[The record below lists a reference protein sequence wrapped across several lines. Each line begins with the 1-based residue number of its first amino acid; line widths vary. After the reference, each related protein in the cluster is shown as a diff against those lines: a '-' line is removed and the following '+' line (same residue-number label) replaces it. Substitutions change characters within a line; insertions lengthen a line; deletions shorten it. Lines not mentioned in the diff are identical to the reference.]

1 MKDYFKTHM
10 AYGIQSNIL
19 EWIKPFLSGRKQTV
33 VVNGI
38 KSITSVV
45 LSGVPQDSVMGLLL
59 FLIYINDVVSVV
71 KSGFSIIVRG

>member
-1 MKDYFKTHM
+1 MT
-10 AYGIQSNIL
+10 YGIQGNIL

-59 FLIYINDVVSVV
+59 FLICINDVVSVV